1 MPPEVFYIWDF
12 TNSSS
17 VCQPT
22 CTGKHGLLARS
33 LGPSHVRSL
42 IILNFLIIPCVRT
55 AYFICTDVR
64 LQYTLSEV
72 SCSVCV
78 LFCRECGDCF
88 QNREALA
95 LHYRLHA
102 GDRNFVADLC
112 GLAAAFQQPA
122 AHFLCPTP
130 LHPTAMSKLNQSS
143 VGTSTSTSGI
153 MPSTPPQPK
162 PKPHICPDCG
172 KCFAQKHG
180 LAQHNRRHSGG
191 SCDVRQH
198 ACDKCGKAFF
208 QKNHLA
214 LHQRQ
219 HMEHSTSDSPTD
231 TKTFEVNIPVSGE

>member
-1 MPPEVFYIWDF
+1 MLTW
-12 TNSSS
+12 
-17 VCQPT
+17 
-22 CTGKHGLLARS
+22 
-33 LGPSHVRSL
+33 
-42 IILNFLIIPCVRT
+42 
-55 AYFICTDVR
+55 
-64 LQYTLSEV
+64 SEV
-72 SCSVCV
+72 CCILCV
-78 LFCRECGDCF
+78 LCRRECGDCF
-88 QNREALA
+88 PNREALA

-130 LHPTAMSKLNQSS
+130 LHPTAMNKLNQSS
-143 VGTSTSTSGI
+143 AGTSASTSGI
-153 MPSTPPQPK
+153 VPSTPQLK
-162 PKPHICPDCG
+162 PKPHVCPDCG

-191 SCDVRQH
+191 SCDIRQH

-219 HMEHSTSDSPTD
+219 HLEQPTSGSPID